1 MEVLNYNDSWEFVEV
16 SVLLRELKFFG
27 QVLNKMYYVL
37 VKDFECLS

>member
-27 QVLNKMYYVL
+27 QVLNKMY
-37 VKDFECLS
+37 